1 MWKYSVSE
9 WVLNEPTTERAIECA
24 AAAGL
29 DAIELTASASFDPAA
44 ARRLVDALGLQVSG
58 ISPGVSADRD
68 FAAAS
73 ATQRRAAIAHL
84 RHCIEMAQ
92 ELSASIVVVVPSDR
106 TKSASPGER
115 GEAIERAAEAIREAV
130 RDLGEGG
137 PRVALEPLNRYETYL
152 VHTLADA
159 DDLRRRIDHP
169 CVGLMADTFHMNIE
183 EDNVQRVLDQ
193 YGKHLVH
200 IDLADNQRREPGS
213 GDFDFKAFL
222 SHLAAVGYE
231 GWLNLECMPADRRAI
246 QEGRRH
252 VEAFAASYCV
262 EHR

>member
-1 MWKYSVSE
+1 MRSPVWKYSVSE

-29 DAIELTASASFDPAA
+29 DAIELTASASFDPVA

-84 RHCIEMAQ
+84 RHCIEM
-92 ELSASIVVVVPSDR
+92 
-106 TKSASPGER
+106 
-115 GEAIERAAEAIREAV
+115 
-130 RDLGEGG
+130 
-137 PRVALEPLNRYETYL
+137 ALEPLNRYETYL